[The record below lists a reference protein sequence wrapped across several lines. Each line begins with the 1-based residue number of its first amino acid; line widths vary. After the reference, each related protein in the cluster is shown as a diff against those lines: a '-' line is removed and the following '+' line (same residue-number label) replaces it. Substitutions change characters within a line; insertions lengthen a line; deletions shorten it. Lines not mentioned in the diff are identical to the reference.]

1 MESWKFLH
9 FNKLYIEMI
18 LQELAKL
25 YDRLSDDPDAEVPG
39 RGTSIQNI
47 GFRITLDEEGT
58 LVGIDDIRSVQK
70 GKSSLVSIPMQVL
83 GGGKSSGS
91 GFNASFLWDNC
102 GYLLGFKGNGDENP
116 GRTRKA
122 FEALR
127 DKHLQFEEQISHPAF
142 SAVCRFLEQW
152 NPDKILGYLNDE
164 KLCLCNGIFRIQGNS
179 RHVHELSEIRDWWLK
194 QGGMELWKGEGEDQ
208 ETGMCLVSGRI
219 APLALLHEPVIKGVR
234 NAQMSGAKLVSYNCA
249 SFLSYGKEKGFNA
262 PVSED
267 RAFAYCCG
275 LNYLLSRQETR
286 IFMGDATMVFWADAP
301 VAEMNAIMAEFM
313 AGMVPPHDFSPNAV
327 PVSAMDENVLQ
338 KTHALLKKMV
348 QGKLGYDDLSSGDA
362 RFFILGLSPNS
373 TRLAVRL
380 WYESS
385 FGVIMEA
392 LQSHYRDMQLQ
403 RQWTEDNSRHPEPL
417 LPSPYAVLRETA
429 REMKDVS
436 PLLTGAYIKSI
447 FLNNPYPD
455 SLPLSILR
463 RIKADRKISY
473 IRCAALKAWLVRRQ
487 KKHFQQ
493 QTITPMLDIEN
504 KQPGYL
510 QGRLFAVYVKTQE
523 DVFKGRTL
531 NTTIRDSYYASAST
545 SPCFVMSRLAR
556 LYSQHLGK
564 LSYREKIAREEL
576 VQEIQDKVDIATL
589 PKFLDLEQQAYFN
602 LGYYHQ
608 INDFCKK
615 KESIQTEEQ

>member
-1 MESWKFLH
+1 
-9 FNKLYIEMI
+9 
-18 LQELAKL
+18 
-25 YDRLSDDPDAEVPG
+25 
-39 RGTSIQNI
+39 
-47 GFRITLDEEGT
+47 
-58 LVGIDDIRSVQK
+58 
-70 GKSSLVSIPMQVL
+70 
-83 GGGKSSGS
+83 
-91 GFNASFLWDNC
+91 
-102 GYLLGFKGNGDENP
+102 
-116 GRTRKA
+116 
-122 FEALR
+122 
-127 DKHLQFEEQISHPAF
+127 
-142 SAVCRFLEQW
+142 
-152 NPDKILGYLNDE
+152 
-164 KLCLCNGIFRIQGNS
+164 
-179 RHVHELSEIRDWWLK
+179 
-194 QGGMELWKGEGEDQ
+194 
-208 ETGMCLVSGRI
+208 
-219 APLALLHEPVIKGVR
+219 
-234 NAQMSGAKLVSYNCA
+234 
-249 SFLSYGKEKGFNA
+249 
-262 PVSED
+262 
-267 RAFAYCCG
+267 
-275 LNYLLSRQETR
+275 
-286 IFMGDATMVFWADAP
+286 
-301 VAEMNAIMAEFM
+301 
-313 AGMVPPHDFSPNAV
+313 
-327 PVSAMDENVLQ
+327 
-338 KTHALLKKMV
+338 MV
-348 QGKLGYDDLSSGDA
+348 QGKLGYDDLSYGDA

>member
-1 MESWKFLH
+1 
-9 FNKLYIEMI
+9 MI

-301 VAEMNAIMAEFM
+301 VAEMNGDHGGIY
-313 AGMVPPHDFSPNAV
+313 GRHGP
-327 PVSAMDENVLQ
+327 
-338 KTHALLKKMV
+338 
-348 QGKLGYDDLSSGDA
+348 SS
-362 RFFILGLSPNS
+362 
-373 TRLAVRL
+373 
-380 WYESS
+380 
-385 FGVIMEA
+385 
-392 LQSHYRDMQLQ
+392 
-403 RQWTEDNSRHPEPL
+403 
-417 LPSPYAVLRETA
+417 
-429 REMKDVS
+429 
-436 PLLTGAYIKSI
+436 
-447 FLNNPYPD
+447 
-455 SLPLSILR
+455 
-463 RIKADRKISY
+463 
-473 IRCAALKAWLVRRQ
+473 
-487 KKHFQQ
+487 
-493 QTITPMLDIEN
+493 
-504 KQPGYL
+504 
-510 QGRLFAVYVKTQE
+510 
-523 DVFKGRTL
+523 
-531 NTTIRDSYYASAST
+531 
-545 SPCFVMSRLAR
+545 
-556 LYSQHLGK
+556 
-564 LSYREKIAREEL
+564 
-576 VQEIQDKVDIATL
+576 
-589 PKFLDLEQQAYFN
+589 
-602 LGYYHQ
+602 
-608 INDFCKK
+608 
-615 KESIQTEEQ
+615 